1 MSMSRRRLLPV
12 ADSPDR
18 RRLGRGLASL
28 LGDQAAAIVA
38 DETLRSLAT
47 DEVHPNPHQPRQR
60 IDDDALNALAASI
73 QRHGV
78 VQPIVVRPREAGGYE
93 LIAGERRWRAAGRA
107 GLGQIPAIVR
117 DADLGDRLELAL
129 VENML
134 REDLSP
140 IEVAQA
146 CATLIEDFGQTHQD
160 IATRLGRSR
169 PAVSNL
175 IRLLELPEEIQD
187 MIDRGELSEGHG
199 RAILM
204 ADGPRARRLLAER
217 VRRDGLTVRQTEQL
231 ARHSGQQARPAAS
244 RQPLS
249 VADDA
254 IDAFTA
260 AFDAPVRVRASARG
274 DVVVELR
281 FSSEQALRAALA
293 RLGAV
298 AR

>member
-1 MSMSRRRLLPV
+1 M
-12 ADSPDR
+12 ADPAER

-28 LGDQAAAIVA
+28 LGDQAAVIVA
-38 DETLRSLAT
+38 DETLRTLAT
-47 DEVHPNPHQPRQR
+47 DDVHPNPHQPRQR
-60 IDDDALNALAASI
+60 VDDDALNALAESI
-73 QRHGV
+73 RRHGV

-107 GLGQIPAIVR
+107 GLGQIPALVR
-117 DADLGDRLELAL
+117 DADLADRLELAL

-160 IATRLGRSR
+160 VATRLGRSR

-175 IRLLELPEEIQD
+175 IRLLELPEEVQD
-187 MIDRGELSEGHG
+187 MVDRGDLSEGHG

-204 ADGPRARRLLAER
+204 ADGPRAQRLLAER

-231 ARHSGQQARPAAS
+231 ARRSGQHARPSAS
-244 RQPLS
+244 REHLS

-260 AFDAPVRVRASARG
+260 AFDAPVRVRGSARG

-281 FSSEQALRAALA
+281 FATEKDLRAALV
-293 RLGAV
+293 RLGPLEG
-298 AR
+298 

>member
-1 MSMSRRRLLPV
+1 
-12 ADSPDR
+12 
-18 RRLGRGLASL
+18 LGRGLASL
-28 LGDQAAAIVA
+28 LGDQAAVVVA
-38 DETLRSLAT
+38 DETLRTLAT
-47 DEVHPNPHQPRQR
+47 DDVHPNPHQPRQR
-60 IDDDALNALAASI
+60 VDDDALNALAESI
-73 QRHGV
+73 RRHGV

-117 DADLGDRLELAL
+117 DADLADRLELAL

-160 IATRLGRSR
+160 VATRLGRSR

-175 IRLLELPEEIQD
+175 IRLLELPEEVQD
-187 MIDRGELSEGHG
+187 MVDRGDLSEGHG

-204 ADGPRARRLLAER
+204 ADGPRAQRLLAER
-217 VRRDGLTVRQTEQL
+217 VRRDGLTVRRTEQL
-231 ARHSGQQARPAAS
+231 ARRSGQHARPS
-244 RQPLS
+244 VPREHLS

-260 AFDAPVRVRASARG
+260 AFEAPVRVRGSARG

-281 FSSEQALRAALA
+281 FATEKDLRAALV
-293 RLGAV
+293 RLGPLAG
-298 AR
+298 

>member
-1 MSMSRRRLLPV
+1 V
-12 ADSPDR
+12 ADPAER

-28 LGDQAAAIVA
+28 LGDQAAAVVA
-38 DETLRSLAT
+38 DETLRTLPT
-47 DEVHPNPHQPRQR
+47 DELHPNPHQPRQR
-60 IDDDALNALAASI
+60 IDDDALTALAESI
-73 QRHGV
+73 RRHGV
-78 VQPIVVRPREAGGYE
+78 VQPVVVRPREAGGYE

-117 DADLGDRLELAL
+117 DADIGDRLELAL

-160 IATRLGRSR
+160 VATRLGRSR

-175 IRLLELPEEIQD
+175 LRLLELPEEIQD
-187 MIDRGELSEGHG
+187 MIDAGELSEGHG

-204 ADGPRARRLLAER
+204 ADGPRAQRLLAER
-217 VRRDGLTVRQTEQL
+217 VLRDGLTVRQTEQL
-231 ARHSGQQARPAAS
+231 ARQSGTHARRVAS
-244 RQPLS
+244 RERLS

-260 AFDAPVRVRASARG
+260 AFEAPVRVRASSRG

-281 FSSEQALRAALA
+281 FASEQALREALV
-293 RLGAV
+293 RLGHSV
-298 AR
+298 D